1 MAVTGN
7 TQKHPSKDLKQN
19 TATSCL
25 NREPRTENR
34 QPITKNT
41 NMSTPYYVSPEQI
54 RQDKEDFVSRGI
66 AQAKEVVVLEYRDG
80 LLMVA
85 ENPRKTTFKI
95 SEIYDRIALAAAGR
109 IAEYEILR
117 VVGIRESEVKGFR
130 YYREDV
136 TARWL
141 TNLYSQHM
149 GAVAQAWDAKPLE
162 IELLVC
168 ELGVADAPANSGLQ
182 NNQIYHIAF
191 DGIYSEEEK
200 YAVIGGRATAITEIL
215 EQRYTDGLEVS
226 AALQLVTE
234 TFRTIEAN
242 AADDYEVN
250 PQTIEVACLEQTAE
264 RRKFRRLSTDEVTTL
279 LS

>member
-1 MAVTGN
+1 MRY
-7 TQKHPSKDLKQN
+7 S
-19 TATSCL
+19 
-25 NREPRTENR
+25 
-34 QPITKNT
+34 
-41 NMSTPYYVSPEQI
+41 VS
-54 RQDKEDFVSRGI
+54 S
-66 AQAKEVVVLEYRDG
+66 
-80 LLMVA
+80 
-85 ENPRKTTFKI
+85 
-95 SEIYDRIALAAAGR
+95 
-109 IAEYEILR
+109 
-117 VVGIRESEVKGFR
+117 GIRESEIKGFR

-136 TARWL
+136 TAKWL
-141 TNLYSQHM
+141 TNVYSQHM

-168 ELGVADAPANSGLQ
+168 ELGVPDAPASSGLQ
-182 NNQIYHIAF
+182 NNRIYHIAF

-200 YAVIGGRATAITEIL
+200 YAVIGGRATEITELL
-215 EQRYTDGLEVS
+215 EQRYADGLEMQ

-242 AADDYEVN
+242 AEDDYQIT

>member
-1 MAVTGN
+1 
-7 TQKHPSKDLKQN
+7 
-19 TATSCL
+19 
-25 NREPRTENR
+25 
-34 QPITKNT
+34 
-41 NMSTPYYVSPEQI
+41 MSTPYYVSPEQI

-66 AQAKEVVVLEYRDG
+66 AQAKEVVVLEYREG

-117 VVGIRESEVKGFR
+117 VAGIRESEIKGFR

-136 TARWL
+136 TAKWL

-168 ELGVADAPANSGLQ
+168 EVGTTDAPADSGLGD
-182 NNQIYHIAF
+182 NQIYHIAF

-200 YAVIGGRATAITEIL
+200 YAVIGGRATAIIEIL
-215 EQRYTDGLEVS
+215 EQRYTDGLEMP
-226 AALQLVTE
+226 AALQLITE

-242 AADDYEVN
+242 AEDDYEIT
-250 PQTIEVACLEQTAE
+250 PQTIEVACLEKNCRAA
-264 RRKFRRLSTDEVTTL
+264 KISATL
-279 LS
+279 Y

>member
-1 MAVTGN
+1 
-7 TQKHPSKDLKQN
+7 
-19 TATSCL
+19 
-25 NREPRTENR
+25 
-34 QPITKNT
+34 
-41 NMSTPYYVSPEQI
+41 MSTPYYVSPEQI
-54 RQDKEDFVSRGI
+54 RQDKEDFVRRGI

-117 VVGIRESEVKGFR
+117 VAGIRESEVKGFR

-136 TARWL
+136 TAKWL

-200 YAVIGGRATAITEIL
+200 YAVIGGRATEITEIL
-215 EQRYTDGLEVS
+215 EQRYTDGLEMQ

-242 AADDYEVN
+242 AADDYEIN
-250 PQTIEVACLEQTAE
+250 PQTIEVAYLEQTAE

>member
-1 MAVTGN
+1 
-7 TQKHPSKDLKQN
+7 
-19 TATSCL
+19 
-25 NREPRTENR
+25 
-34 QPITKNT
+34 
-41 NMSTPYYVSPEQI
+41 MSTPYYVSPEQI
-54 RQDKEDFVSRGI
+54 RQDKEDFVSHGI

-117 VVGIRESEVKGFR
+117 VAGIRESEVKGFR

-136 TARWL
+136 TAKWL

-168 ELGVADAPANSGLQ
+168 EVGVPDAPASSGLQ

-215 EQRYTDGLEVS
+215 EQQYTDGLEMQ

-234 TFRTIEAN
+234 TFRTIEAD
-242 AADDYEVN
+242 AEDDYEIT

-264 RRKFRRLSTDEVTTL
+264 RRKFRRLSTDEITTL